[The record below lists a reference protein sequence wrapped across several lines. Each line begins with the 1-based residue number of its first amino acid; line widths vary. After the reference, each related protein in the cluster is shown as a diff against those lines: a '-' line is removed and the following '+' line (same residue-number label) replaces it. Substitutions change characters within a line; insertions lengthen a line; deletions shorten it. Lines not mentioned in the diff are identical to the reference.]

1 MDGVLYA
8 SDRLCDLHYD
18 NDLYSA
24 GCEEK
29 IAVDDVVVWSTI
41 AATPHVCTLYM
52 RCNFNAADL
61 GKSITSGAK

>member
-29 IAVDDVVVWSTI
+29 IAVDDVVV
-41 AATPHVCTLYM
+41 
-52 RCNFNAADL
+52 
-61 GKSITSGAK
+61 